1 MHALAVAVVIVVVG
15 WFAQVSPGA
24 GPGHGGPIDRRAV
37 IDLKLADPIVK
48 SAGGKVDKMI
58 VKRYLRRE
66 LTKFRYCYEKSLVV
80 NPEVR
85 GTLSI
90 RFTVLPDGRLTGVRV
105 EGIANDVANCVAA
118 FVRRMQLPKLPEEA
132 EVRAKIQLKPAP
144 PRPRHPPGHGCG
156 GLNCGRLGSCGARSC
171 SSPWS
176 PVAATTG

>member
-1 MHALAVAVVIVVVG
+1 MHALGVAVVVVG
-15 WFAQVSPGA
+15 LFAQVSPGA
-24 GPGHGGPIDRRAV
+24 GPGQGRPARWRSEID
-37 IDLKLADPIVK
+37 IKMPDPIVK
-48 SAGGKVDKMI
+48 SAGGKVDKVI

-66 LTKFRYCYEKSLVV
+66 LNKFRYCYERSLVV

-90 RFTVLPDGRLTGVRV
+90 QFRVLPDGTLTGVRV
-105 EGIANDVANCVAA
+105 EGIANDVENCVAA

-132 EVRAKIQLKPAP
+132 EVRTKIQLRPAP

-156 GLNCGRLGSCGARSC
+156 GLNCGTLGSCGARSC

-176 PVAATTG
+176 RAAPTTG